1 MTAFAQ
7 HEGCSRR
14 TGFGRWTTGAIE
26 AKADDQGTK
35 SASGVDMPY
44 LNSRTCSFTLAP
56 VEAGLSP
63 AGTSCCR
70 GCASILLRGT
80 EAPQRAARRR
90 ALCGHGVGA
99 VAGHLATESRA

>member
-1 MTAFAQ
+1 MRPVAVIR
-7 HEGCSRR
+7 HPGERPL
-14 TGFGRWTTGAIE
+14 TGAE
-26 AKADDQGTK
+26 ADDQGTK
-35 SASGVDMPY
+35 SASGVAMPY

-70 GCASILLRGT
+70 GRASILLRGT

-90 ALCGHGVGA
+90 ALRGHGVGVRTGA
-99 VAGHLATESRA
+99 VAIQPGGRVA